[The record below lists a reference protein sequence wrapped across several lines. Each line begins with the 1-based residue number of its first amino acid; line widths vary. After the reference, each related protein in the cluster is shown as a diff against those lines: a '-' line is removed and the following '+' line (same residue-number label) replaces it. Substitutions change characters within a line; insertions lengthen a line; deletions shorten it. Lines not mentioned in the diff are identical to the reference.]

1 MIEKY
6 GPHKVRFVIL
16 RCELTRSKILHL
28 CKLAGYF
35 SWQNK
40 RKTTQL
46 CGIFVWTFFI
56 LLCNHLF
63 NLEQVQ
69 MHTFSRQL
77 NSKIQEHCAPN
88 QTMPKRLVWK
98 PSQPLVPRCSTH
110 CHPPFLLV
118 PLSRFRHGTGYWN
131 QWKKNNG
138 LVASSNSRPTW
149 VRVKTKS
156 IFVLARCFWSPK
168 APNLRNRVF
177 HETCCPRTK
186 LC

>member
-131 QWKKNNG
+131 QWKKTMVLW
-138 LVASSNSRPTW
+138 LVPIVGQPGFEWKQNQSLYLLAVFGVRKRP
-149 VRVKTKS
+149 
-156 IFVLARCFWSPK
+156 I
-168 APNLRNRVF
+168 
-177 HETCCPRTK
+177 
-186 LC
+186 